1 MKGVI
6 HPDHIP
12 RNKYQL
18 LVDGMPDFTFL
29 TVGNLEEELETVDLP
44 DRTTAS
50 GGNTKPIEF
59 TAAIPTHHTEERDAM
74 EAWYQEGQDPVDPG
88 YKKTAILVKQSISE
102 FQTVAYTLIGTY
114 PCKRNT
120 SELEMANEGELDQIE
135 WTFKSDQII
144 AR

>member
-29 TVGNLEEELETVDLP
+29 NVGNLEEELETVDLP

-59 TAAIPTHHTEERDAM
+59 TASIPTHHSEERIAM
-74 EAWYQEGQDPVDPG
+74 E
-88 YKKTAILVKQSISE
+88 SS
-102 FQTVAYTLIGTY
+102 
-114 PCKRNT
+114 KRVRT
-120 SELEMANEGELDQIE
+120 QCCPSTRRRQC
-135 WTFKSDQII
+135 S
-144 AR
+144 